1 MPPAA
6 YKEEL
11 EFGDVV
17 VNAIAAEN
25 TGRDWHREDAIIV
38 RAVKASPGG
47 QLCRV
52 SPATH
57 DIGGWVEYGAEA
69 GTPVD
74 GPQVLKSAVP
84 ALYSGL
90 SPSPLTTS
98 MCRGSGRGPLSRSS
112 LHRPSST
119 SPRS

>member
-38 RAVKASPGG
+38 RAVKASPG
-47 QLCRV
+47 V
-52 SPATH
+52 SF
-57 DIGGWVEYGAEA
+57 AEFLLL
-69 GTPVD
+69 P
-74 GPQVLKSAVP
+74 
-84 ALYSGL
+84 
-90 SPSPLTTS
+90 TTS
-98 MCRGSGRGPLSRSS
+98 VTG
-112 LHRPSST
+112 
-119 SPRS
+119 